1 MANYIN
7 KLQAENADLKA
18 KNEAMQR
25 AIGELRAYLA
35 SSKFWNDSTVQVRDV
50 EARLMNVWRAG
61 IETVAGEEV

>member
-25 AIGELRAYLA
+25 EIGELRTYLA
-35 SSKFWNDSTVQVRDV
+35 SSKFWNDPTVQVGDV

-61 IETVAGEEV
+61 IETVAGEG